1 MISSLISGREEISKL
16 KDDLGKIT
24 YEQKAVSFI
33 FFAAA
38 FCWIT
43 KNLLIKIFLPGIDD
57 TIISIFFAT
66 LLFIINVK
74 GKKEKI
80 LKWEDTLN
88 LPWGV
93 LLLLDLEWHLQ
104 KQ

>member
-1 MISSLISGREEISKL
+1 M
-16 KDDLGKIT
+16 GKIT

-43 KNLLIKIFLPGIDD
+43 KNLLIKNILPGIDD

-80 LKWEDTLN
+80 LKWEAKLGLN
-88 LPWGV
+88 EMCTDYWNF
-93 LLLLDLEWHLQ
+93 HL
-104 KQ
+104 KNPGGYK